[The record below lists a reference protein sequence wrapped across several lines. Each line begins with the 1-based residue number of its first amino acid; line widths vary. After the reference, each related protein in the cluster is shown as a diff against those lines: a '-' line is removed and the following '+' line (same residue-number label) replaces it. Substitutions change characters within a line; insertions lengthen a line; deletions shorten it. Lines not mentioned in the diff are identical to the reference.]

1 MGGRVI
7 GEQLMYTLNRLRRLY
22 LFKVAVIFTIATFLA
37 NQAVEA
43 LVIAEFIP
51 VWALRFSLIL
61 TALLFPLVMYVSY
74 VIIYKKTE
82 PQNET
87 YESQIL
93 NHLLLVFSILVLG
106 YAIFERFYHH

>member
-1 MGGRVI
+1 
-7 GEQLMYTLNRLRRLY
+7 MYTLNRLRRLY
-22 LFKVAVIFTIATFLA
+22 LAKVAVIFTIATFLI

-43 LVIAEFIP
+43 MVVAEFIP

-61 TALLFPLVMYVSY
+61 TALIFPLVMYIGY
-74 VIIYKKTE
+74 VIIYKKSDPE
-82 PQNET
+82 YES

-93 NHLLLVFSILVLG
+93 NQWLLIFSILVLG